1 MAIITGP
8 ASLTARIRQAASR
21 IGFFKVGIT
30 PARLLPRAA
39 FFDEWLGRKMQ
50 GEMAY
55 LARQRDKRRSPH
67 LLMETA
73 RSILVLGMNY
83 YPGGNRC
90 GGPLEGRVSRYAW
103 GMDYHLLMR
112 DRLNELREFV
122 LREEPRAQVLCN
134 VDSGPVMEKSWGAE
148 SSLGWMG
155 KHTNLISRELGSWFF
170 LGIMLLDLE
179 LDYDAIEK
187 DYCGS
192 CTRCISACPTG
203 AIVAPYMIDA
213 RLCISYLTI
222 ELRGPIPLPLRSL
235 IGNRVFGCDD
245 CQEACP
251 WNRFA
256 VDTPVDAFRPRLQH
270 RHPEL
275 SSLVSITP
283 EEFRVRFSGSAVRR
297 AGRDGL
303 VRNVAIALGNSRRP
317 ESVAPLAAAMKD
329 PSPTVRGHAAWALGR
344 IATAEAA
351 CVLRAARIGET
362 EPSVLEEAILAE
374 EELSR

>member
-155 KHTNLISRELGSWFF
+155 KHTNLICRELGSWFF
-170 LGIMLLDLE
+170 LGTMLLDLE

-187 DYCGS
+187 DYCGG

-203 AIVAPYMIDA
+203 AIVAPYIIDA

-256 VDTPVDAFRPRLQH
+256 ALTTEAGFRTGAGNRLGDLIPLVNMTPAQFNDHFKK
-270 RHPEL
+270 
-275 SSLVSITP
+275 
-283 EEFRVRFSGSAVRR
+283 SAILR
-297 AGRDGL
+297 AKRDGFT
-303 VRNVAIALGNSRRP
+303 RNVVVALGNSHREEAMP
-317 ESVAPLAAAMKD
+317 ALGTALNDQSPL
-329 PSPTVRGHAAWALGR
+329 VRGHAAWALGQIGSQR
-344 IATAEAA
+344 ARSLLYTALSTE
-351 CVLRAARIGET
+351 LDPQARTEIET
-362 EPSVLEEAILAE
+362 ALQNQA
-374 EELSR
+374 